1 MNNEEIY
8 KRFGNNVREFRLK
21 RNLSQEKL
29 AELSDLHRTYI
40 GGIER
45 GERNLSL
52 KNIYKIAE
60 ALNIKVS
67 ELFKT

>member
-1 MNNEEIY
+1 MNNQGIY
-8 KRFGNNVREFRLK
+8 KKFGNNVRKFRLK

-40 GGIER
+40 EGIER